1 MFVRLR
7 IMAHTA
13 LAQGMADNPDWIAS
27 VDSAT
32 LSRVINT
39 MSKADGSTAFANELD
54 EVCANAFDEQT
65 AEGFD
70 DLLDLFRRPSGDL
83 RDLLTRYNIIHKED

>member
-1 MFVRLR
+1 MFIRLR
-7 IMAHTA
+7 MMAHTA
-13 LAQGMADNPDWIAS
+13 LAQGMTENQNWICE
-27 VDSAT
+27 VDSDT

-39 MSKADGSTAFANELD
+39 MHKADNNCAFANELD

-70 DLLDLFRRPSGDL
+70 DLLDLFNKPSGEL
-83 RDLLTRYNIIHKED
+83 RDLLKRYNIITED

>member
-39 MSKADGSTAFANELD
+39 MSKADGCCAFANELD

-83 RDLLTRYNIIHKED
+83 RDLLTRYNIKED